1 MARLSV
7 GSKAPDFSL
16 PDGNG
21 GTVSLKQLKG
31 KTVVLYFYPK
41 DNTSGCTKE
50 ACDFRDS
57 LPVISKK
64 GGVVVGVST
73 DSVSSHKKFA
83 DKFGLPFPL
92 ASDEKKELVK
102 KYGVWKEKSMY
113 GRKYMGVERTTF
125 VIDGR
130 GIITHIF
137 PKVKVAGHVEELL
150 GLLG

>member
-1 MARLSV
+1 MPRLSV

-21 GTVSLKQLKG
+21 GTVSLKQFIG
-31 KTVVLYFYPK
+31 KTVILYFYPK

-50 ACDFRDS
+50 ACDFRDNIA
-57 LPVISKK
+57 VISKK
-64 GGVVVGVST
+64 GAVVVGVSA

-92 ASDEKKELVK
+92 ASDEKKGLVK

-113 GRKYMGVERTTF
+113 GRKYLGIERTTF

-137 PKVKVAGHVEELL
+137 PKVKAAGHVEELL
-150 GLLG
+150 GVLG

>member
-1 MARLSV
+1 MPRLLV

-21 GTVSLKQLKG
+21 GTVSLKQFIG
-31 KTVVLYFYPK
+31 KTVILYFYPK

-50 ACDFRDS
+50 ACDFRDNIA
-57 LPVISKK
+57 VISKK
-64 GGVVVGVST
+64 GAVVVGVSA

-92 ASDEKKELVK
+92 ASDEKKGLVK
-102 KYGVWKEKSMY
+102 KYRVWKEKSMY
-113 GRKYMGVERTTF
+113 GRKYLGIERTTF

-137 PKVKVAGHVEELL
+137 PKVKAAGHVEELL
-150 GLLG
+150 GVLG

>member
-1 MARLSV
+1 MPRLSV

-21 GTVSLKQLKG
+21 GTVSLKDMRG
-31 KTVVLYFYPK
+31 KTVILYFYPK

-50 ACDFRDS
+50 ACDFRDN
-57 LPVISKK
+57 LRMISKK
-64 GGVVVGVST
+64 GGVVVGVSA

-83 DKFGLPFPL
+83 DKFSLPFAL
-92 ASDEKKELVK
+92 GSDEKKEVLK

-113 GRKYMGVERTTF
+113 GRKYMGIERTTF

-137 PKVKVAGHVEELL
+137 PKVKVGGHVEELL
-150 GLLG
+150 SILE

>member
-1 MARLSV
+1 MPRLSV

-21 GTVSLKQLKG
+21 GTVSLKQFIG
-31 KTVVLYFYPK
+31 KTVILYFYPK

-50 ACDFRDS
+50 ACDFRDNIA
-57 LPVISKK
+57 VISKK
-64 GGVVVGVST
+64 GAVVVGVSA
-73 DSVSSHKKFA
+73 DSVPSHKKFA
-83 DKFGLPFPL
+83 DKFGLQFPL

-102 KYGVWKEKSMY
+102 KYGVWKEKSRY
-113 GRKYMGVERTTF
+113 GRKYLGIERTTF

-150 GLLG
+150 GVLG